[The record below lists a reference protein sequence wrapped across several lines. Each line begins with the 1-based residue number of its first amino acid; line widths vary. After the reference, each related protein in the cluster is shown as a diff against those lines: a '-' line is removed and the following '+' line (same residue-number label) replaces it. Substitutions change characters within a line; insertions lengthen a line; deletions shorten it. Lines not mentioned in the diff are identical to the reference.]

1 MVEASALLRCVCGGE
16 IPLRGSEEISC
27 PSCGRRHV
35 PRAMREAM
43 LETVVLAAGP
53 APPKSAAAPR
63 EASSNGQ
70 SLSGQCLSG
79 QCLDH
84 FQILEELGRGGIGT
98 VYRALDKSLERYVA
112 VKVLNGEAD
121 DWALEAFV
129 HEARAQARLNHHGI
143 ATIYYIGRHGATP
156 YFAMEYV
163 QGKDL
168 EHCIRGGPLPAGELI
183 RIGIQAVRALREASA
198 HGITHR
204 DIKPGNFIQTPSGA
218 IKLTDFGLSKTERGG
233 LTLTGKRTITGTVY
247 YIAPE
252 QARGEKT
259 DHRADIYSLG
269 AMLYHL
275 AFGKPP
281 FEGDNFVAVIAKHA
295 SEPVRFP
302 EPLPADL
309 PAGFTAL
316 IEKMMAKDPAGR
328 FGDYDSLERQ
338 MRQLLPE
345 SQVVATIARRM
356 VTLALELVASALLA
370 GLGDVVLTIS
380 REIVSD
386 ESAPIENATA
396 RLVSAWIF
404 LATLL
409 SLQLW
414 RGRTPGKEFS
424 HLRIAGID
432 GCNPG
437 RGRLALRFVFQ
448 WLPLVYLGLSPVW
461 GFVFAGRKA
470 SNVSLLAVFLLFLV
484 DHFSAY
490 TNRRRRTLH
499 DLIAGTWVL
508 EERLG
513 PVPPA

>member
-1 MVEASALLRCVCGGE
+1 
-16 IPLRGSEEISC
+16 
-27 PSCGRRHV
+27 
-35 PRAMREAM
+35 M
-43 LETVVLAAGP
+43 LDTVVLAPGSGGP
-53 APPKSAAAPR
+53 RPAASPR
-63 EASSNGQ
+63 EAASSVLSLSGQ
-70 SLSGQCLSG
+70 SLSGQSLSG

-98 VYRALDKSLERYVA
+98 VYRALDTSLERYVA
-112 VKVLNGEAD
+112 VKVLNGEVED
-121 DWALEAFV
+121 GALEAFV
-129 HEARAQARLNHHGI
+129 HEARAQARLNHPGI
-143 ATIYYIGRHGATP
+143 ATIHYVGRHGTIP

-163 QGKDL
+163 PGKDL
-168 EHCIRGGPLPAGELI
+168 DHQIRGGPLPPSEVI
-183 RIGIQAVRALREASA
+183 RIGIQAVLALREASA
-198 HGITHR
+198 QGITHR

-218 IKLTDFGLSKTERGG
+218 LKLTDFGLSKTERGG
-233 LTLTGKRTITGTVY
+233 LTLTGKRTITGTPY

-259 DHRADIYSLG
+259 DKRTDIYSLG

-295 SEPVRFP
+295 SEAVRFP
-302 EPLPADL
+302 DPLPPDV
-309 PAGFTAL
+309 PAGFTGL
-316 IEKMMAKDPAGR
+316 IEKMMAKDPANR

-356 VTLALELVASALLA
+356 VTLALELAASALLA

-380 REIVSD
+380 REIVGD
-386 ESAPIENATA
+386 ESDTIEYAQA
-396 RLVSAWIF
+396 RLVSGWIF

-409 SLQLW
+409 FLQLW

-432 GCNPG
+432 GRDPG
-437 RGRLALRFVFQ
+437 GSRLALRFVFQ
-448 WLPLVYLGLSPVW
+448 WLPLVFLGLSPLW
-461 GFVFAGRKA
+461 SFVLAGRKA
-470 SNVSLLAVFLLFLV
+470 SNLSLLAVTLLFLL
-484 DHFSAY
+484 DHFWAY

-499 DLIAGTWVL
+499 DFITGTLVL